1 MQFRFFHK
9 ILGHYYKIL
18 LTQISNTST
27 IFQLSD
33 KNWKGSF
40 IFSLAQIHCVVK
52 KDFALF

>member
-40 IFSLAQIHCVVK
+40 IFSLAQIHCVIET
-52 KDFALF
+52 DFALF